1 MAKDIILKNQ
11 VWEDVPAVDL
21 PIDGGGKQRFTDVSG
36 TTATPSDVA
45 SGKLF
50 FDSTGTQQTGTS
62 SGGGA
67 NLQTKTATYT
77 PTTSQQTD
85 TIRPDTG
92 YDGLSL
98 VNVIVNAMQ
107 GGVDM
112 PTFTLSGIQE
122 GSTVT
127 CDKTYAECLAFYNN
141 GLKVAVAVTTSYG
154 KLPVL
159 VYEVGS
165 DYIKYIAYFQDG
177 SPLGDITLTANSV
190 SYTATSVIEK
200 TPNKPVARKS
210 TVTDNAMKVNVA
222 VTNYKGF
229 YPSGLVTGDPIYVS
243 ASEVVSGTKSISAN
257 GTGIDVTNYASVD
270 VSVPSG
276 GATLQSKSK
285 SYTPSETAQSETVTA
300 DSGYDGLD
308 EVNVSVG
315 AIPSNYVGSGIT
327 RRDDDDMSGTVDDPY
342 YIVSAQS
349 GYYPNSA
356 EFGIPLMTLPST
368 ADSSFSG
375 TRKANIL
382 PSTSQRYLNIPS
394 GYNPTAQFYQ
404 LIGAELLPLNVTQNG
419 TYNPADADVF
429 GFGPVTV
436 DVQGGASN
444 LVEGTFTTGS
454 STGYTNINIPYT
466 GSGYPIMCVVVIDGG
481 AYHSGTSWYTST
493 QRYAIGQWTMTKSNM
508 TASPSYT
515 TSGAQ
520 NQGVTTWVFK
530 NSTSSSTSY
539 SRSSAMNTNVYTTS
553 NASNSGANTI
563 KLHSGNVLS
572 YYVNTSSYGLHPNMT
587 YRYFIVYSE

>member
-1 MAKDIILKNQ
+1 MAKDIYLKNQ

-67 NLQTKTATYT
+67 NLQTKSVTYT

-107 GGVDM
+107 SGVDM

-159 VYEVGS
+159 VYETGT

-300 DSGYDGLD
+300 DSGYDGLSSVD
-308 EVNVSVG
+308 VSVG
-315 AIPSNYVGSGIT
+315 AIPSNYVGSGIA
-327 RRDDDDMSGTVDDPY
+327 RRDDDDLSGTVDDPY

-419 TYNPADADVF
+419 TYDPATYDVF
-429 GFGPVTV
+429 GFGTVTV
-436 DVQGGASN
+436 DVQGGGAS
-444 LVEGTFTTGS
+444 TCATT
-454 STGYTNINIPYT
+454 
-466 GSGYPIMCVVVIDGG
+466 
-481 AYHSGTSWYTST
+481 
-493 QRYAIGQWTMTKSNM
+493 TMTNSNDQAKSIQFTNL
-508 TASPSYT
+508 SGEPKWFFVRC
-515 TSGAQ
+515 TSQ
-520 NQGVTTWVFK
+520 LTR
-530 NSTSSSTSY
+530 SSSYSYYYVTDIRYNGTNHNGNYYRRSNGTYYNDTSHY
-539 SRSSAMNTNVYTTS
+539 SHTYSNGTLTVSSSASRGSAGGSFYNGTYELVY
-553 NASNSGANTI
+553 I
-563 KLHSGNVLS
+563 
-572 YYVNTSSYGLHPNMT
+572 Y
-587 YRYFIVYSE
+587 

>member
-1 MAKDIILKNQ
+1 MSVNINLKDKIWEGVNRLNVPLEGGNRQ
-11 VWEDVPAVDL
+11 VFSL
-21 PIDGGGKQRFTDVSG
+21 GGGEPT
-36 TTATPSDVA
+36 
-45 SGKLF
+45 
-50 FDSTGTQQTGTS
+50 
-62 SGGGA
+62 
-67 NLQTKTATYT
+67 LQTKTATYT

-92 YDGLSL
+92 YDGLSA
-98 VNVIVNAMQ
+98 VDIIVNAMQ
-107 GGVDM
+107 SGAEM

-141 GLKVAVAVTTSYG
+141 GMKVAVAVTTSYG

-165 DYIKYIAYFQDG
+165 DYVKYIAYFQDG
-177 SPLGDITLTANSV
+177 SPLGDITLTASSV

-210 TVTDNAMKVNVA
+210 TVTDHAMKVNVA

-229 YPSGLVTGDPIYVS
+229 YPSGLVAGDPIYVS
-243 ASEVVSGTKSISAN
+243 ASEVVSGSETKTQN
-257 GTGIDVTNYASVD
+257 GTYDVTNLAELV
-270 VSVPSG
+270 VNVPTS
-276 GATLQSKSK
+276 GATLQTTSK
-285 SYTPSETAQSETVTA
+285 SYTPSETAQSETIGP
-300 DSGYDGLD
+300 DSGYDGLSSVD
-308 EVNVSVG
+308 ISVG
-315 AIPSNYVGSGIT
+315 AISSTYVGSGIT
-327 RRDDDDMSGTVDDPY
+327 RRDDDDMSGVVDDPY
-342 YIVSAQS
+342 YVVSAPS

-356 EFGIPLMTLPST
+356 EYTLPLMTLPST
-368 ADSSFSG
+368 AESTHSG

-382 PSTSQRYLNIPS
+382 PSTSQRYLTIPS
-394 GYNPTAQFYQ
+394 GYNPTTQYYQ
-404 LIGAELLPLNVTQNG
+404 LIGADIAPLNVTQNG
-419 TYNPADADVF
+419 TYDPATYDVF
-429 GFGPVTV
+429 GFGSITV
-436 DVQGGASN
+436 DVQGGGASN
-444 LVEGTFTTGS
+444 FVEGTFTTGAS
-454 STGYTNINIPYT
+454 AGYTSISIPYT

-508 TASPSYT
+508 TAAPSYA
-515 TSGAQ
+515 TSGAN

-539 SRSSAMNTNVYTTS
+539 SRSSAMNTNVFTS
-553 NASNSGANTI
+553 NNPSNSGANTI
-563 KLHSGNVLS
+563 KLKANNTLS

>member
-45 SGKLF
+45 SGKVF
-50 FDSTGTQQTGTS
+50 YDAQGIQRDGTS
-62 SGGGA
+62 SGG
-67 NLQTKTATYT
+67 
-77 PTTSQQTD
+77 S
-85 TIRPDTG
+85 
-92 YDGLSL
+92 
-98 VNVIVNAMQ
+98 VN
-107 GGVDM
+107 
-112 PTFTLSGIQE
+112 
-122 GSTVT
+122 
-127 CDKTYAECLAFYNN
+127 
-141 GLKVAVAVTTSYG
+141 
-154 KLPVL
+154 
-159 VYEVGS
+159 
-165 DYIKYIAYFQDG
+165 
-177 SPLGDITLTANSV
+177 
-190 SYTATSVIEK
+190 
-200 TPNKPVARKS
+200 
-210 TVTDNAMKVNVA
+210 
-222 VTNYKGF
+222 
-229 YPSGLVTGDPIYVS
+229 
-243 ASEVVSGTKSISAN
+243 
-257 GTGIDVTNYASVD
+257 
-270 VSVPSG
+270 
-276 GATLQSKSK
+276 LQSKTK
-285 SYTPSETAQSETVTA
+285 SYTPSETAQNETVRP
-300 DSGYDGLD
+300 DNGYDGLSSVD
-308 EVNVSVG
+308 VSVG
-315 AIPSNYVGSGIT
+315 AIPSNYVGTDIT
-327 RRDDDDMSGTVDDPY
+327 RRDDDDMSGVVDEPDY
-342 YIVSAQS
+342 YIVSAPS
-349 GYYPNSA
+349 GYYPSSA
-356 EFGIPLMTLPST
+356 EYFLPLMTLPST
-368 ADSSFSG
+368 VESTYSG
-375 TRKANIL
+375 TRKANFL
-382 PSTSQRYLNIPS
+382 PSTSQRYLTIPS
-394 GYNPTAQFYQ
+394 GYNPTTQYYQ
-404 LIGAELLPLNVTQNG
+404 LIGVDIAPLNVTQNG

-444 LVEGTFTTGS
+444 LVEGTFTTGA
-454 STGYTNINIPYT
+454 TAGYTNINIPYT

-530 NSTSSSTSY
+530 NSASSSTSY